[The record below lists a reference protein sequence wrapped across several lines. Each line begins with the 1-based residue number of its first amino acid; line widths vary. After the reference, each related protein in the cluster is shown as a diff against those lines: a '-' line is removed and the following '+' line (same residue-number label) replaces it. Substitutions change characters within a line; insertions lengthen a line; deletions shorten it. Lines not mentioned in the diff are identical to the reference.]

1 MKRVQLLLQYL
12 ERQFKD
18 RAIELGYSNPLELLV
33 ATILSA
39 QCTDERVNQVT
50 PALFKKYKT
59 PLDYAQADL
68 STLEQEIRSTGFYRA
83 KARNIVRCCR
93 RLVEEYHGQIPDTLE
108 ELVTLPGVGRKTAN
122 VILGNHFGKPAIVV
136 DTHVKR
142 VSQRLGLTHSSDPD
156 EIEHDLARILPKER
170 WTVASHQLLLHGRYV
185 CKARRPH
192 CSQCGLFGICTW
204 KEKTQFRFRG
214 EN

>member
-1 MKRVQLLLQYL
+1 MKKLQLLLQYL

-18 RAIELGYSNPLELLV
+18 RDIELVYSNPLELLV

-59 PLDYAQADL
+59 AQDYAQADV
-68 STLEQEIRSTGFYRA
+68 SILEQEIRSTGFYRA
-83 KARNIVRCCR
+83 KARNIVRCCQ

-108 ELVTLPGVGRKTAN
+108 ELVTLPGVWRKTAN
-122 VILGNHFGKPAIVV
+122 VILGNCFGKPAIVV

-142 VSQRLGLTHSSDPD
+142 VSQRLGLTRSNDPD
-156 EIEHDLARILPKER
+156 EIEQDLARIIPKER
-170 WTVASHQLLLHGRYV
+170 WTVGSHQLLLHGRYV
-185 CKARRPH
+185 CKARRPN
-192 CSQCGLFGICTW
+192 CSQCGLFRICTW
-204 KEKTQFRFRG
+204 KEKTQFRFCG